1 MSGFAAFNHLI
12 RWTVGQTTT
21 LEYCDSHFHT
31 LIGREKTA
39 HDNKYQIHW
48 SLTHLITGLKED
60 RQTEAVVRLHIVN
73 VQTQEQILP
82 SGRASNAV
90 LCVWVF
96 FLKGHLVI
104 CFVSERTTKHTHRH
118 KNQYDSGGTAARLTF
133 WFLFCFFCFPSC
145 YKNVISECSVTS
157 SLNGF
162 QPWDYFSIEYGVY
175 G

>member
-12 RWTVGQTTT
+12 RWTVGHTSS
-21 LEYCDSHFHT
+21 LEYCDT
-31 LIGREKTA
+31 WVGRETMA
-39 HDNKYQIHW
+39 HDHKYQIHW
-48 SLTHLITGLKED
+48 PLTHLITGLKED
-60 RQTEAVVRLHIVN
+60 VQTEAVVRLHIVN
-73 VQTQEQILP
+73 VQKQEQILP

-90 LCVWVF
+90 IYVVF
-96 FLKGHLVI
+96 VFCFDHNSFEGSFSHLFSI
-104 CFVSERTTKHTHRH
+104 WTHHKTHTHKKTVRLWR
-118 KNQYDSGGTAARLTF
+118 DSDMAHGSF
-133 WFLFCFFCFPSC
+133 VFCFFFPSC